1 MAREVVDV
9 GHGIDLSKNFIRG
22 AARLLVADMTVPF
35 PTELDDVIRMATT
48 SDDEEQTLSITGT
61 PTGGTFTL
69 TFRGYTTAAIAYNAA
84 SSAVVSALEAL
95 STIGTGGVT
104 ATGGPLPGTPVVLT
118 FANQLSG
125 QALPLITVTGS
136 FTGGTTPAGSVARTN
151 AGFGQFD
158 AQSGWTDLG
167 ATKGG
172 ITIVRNNAEEAF
184 DVDQI
189 YADILT
195 LPTTWEMNVQA
206 ACARNDLELLQYLWE
221 GGSITTNSSPSTGA
235 ERTLPL
241 GTPKSYRQRRLA
253 VYFQRVSLD
262 GGVTAGKIR
271 AYCFRQTQRT
281 AQESSQ
287 VFNKTGDQTTVP
299 FTWRAL
305 PDQNVVDANAR
316 FGSIID
322 QAAA

>member
-9 GHGIDLSKNFIRG
+9 GHGVDLSKNFIRG
-22 AARLLVADMTVPF
+22 AARLLVADLTVPF
-35 PTELDDVIRMATT
+35 PTVLNDVLRMGTT
-48 SDDEEQTLSITGT
+48 SQDEVQTLTTTGT

-69 TFRGYTTAAIAYNAA
+69 TFMGYTTAAIPYNASA
-84 SSAVVSALEAL
+84 AAVVSALEVL

-104 ATGGPLPGTPVVLT
+104 ATGGPLPTGIVIT
-118 FANQLSG
+118 FAAQ
-125 QALPLITVTGS
+125 QAGKSQPLITATS
-136 FTGGTTPAGSVARTN
+136 SLTGGTTPAVAVARTTG
-151 AGFGQFD
+151 GFGQFSS
-158 AQSGWTDLG
+158 QTGWTDLG

-172 ITIVRNNAEEAF
+172 ITVVRNNAEEAF

-195 LPTTWEMNVQA
+195 LPTNWEMSVQA
-206 ACARNDLELLQYLWE
+206 ACARNDLDLLQYLWE
-221 GGSITTNSSPSTGA
+221 GGTITTNTTPTTGA

-241 GTPKSYRQRRLA
+241 GTASSYRQRRLC
-253 VYFQRVSLD
+253 VFFQRVSLD
-262 GGVTAGKIR
+262 GGVTPGKVR
-271 AYCFRQTQRT
+271 AYCFRLTQRT

-299 FTWRAL
+299 FTWRAI
-305 PDQNVVDANAR
+305 PDQNVQDANAR

>member
-1 MAREVVDV
+1 MSRELVDV
-9 GHGIDLSKNFIRG
+9 GHGVDLSKNFIRG
-22 AARLLVADMTVPF
+22 AARLLVADMATPF
-35 PTELDDVIRMATT
+35 PSVLNDVIRMATT
-48 SDDEEQTLSITGT
+48 STDEQQTITITGT
-61 PTGGTFTL
+61 PAGGTFTL

-84 SSAVVSALEAL
+84 SADVVTAIG
-95 STIGTGGVT
+95 TIGIGGVT
-104 ATGGPLPGTPVVLT
+104 ASGGPLPGTPVVLT
-118 FANQLSG
+118 FAGQLGG
-125 QALPLITVTGS
+125 QSVPLITATAS
-136 FTGGTTPAGSVARTN
+136 LTGGTTPAIAITRTT
-151 AGFGQFD
+151 AGFGQYD
-158 AQSGWTDLG
+158 AQSAWTDLG

-172 ITIVRNNAEEAF
+172 ITVVRNNAEEAF

-189 YADILT
+189 LADILT
-195 LPTTWEMNVQA
+195 LPSSWDMNVQA

-221 GGSITTNSSPSTGA
+221 GGTITTNSAPSTGA

-241 GTPKSYRQRRLA
+241 GAPKSYTQKRLA

-262 GGVTAGKIR
+262 GGVTQGKIR
-271 AYCFRQTQRT
+271 AMCFRQTQRT

-305 PDQNVVDANAR
+305 PDQNVVDAKAR

>member
-9 GHGIDLSKNFIRG
+9 GHGVDLSKNFIRG
-22 AARLLVADMTVPF
+22 AARLLVADMTSPF
-35 PTELDDVIRMATT
+35 PTVLDDVIRMGTA
-48 SDDEEQTLSITGT
+48 SQNEVQTLAITGT

-69 TFRGYTTAAIAYNAA
+69 TFKGYTTSAIAYNATA
-84 SSAVVSALEAL
+84 AAVVTALEAL
-95 STIGTGGVT
+95 STVGTGGVT
-104 ATGGPLPGTPVVLT
+104 ATGGPLPGTPVVIT
-118 FANQLSG
+118 FAAQLGGDS
-125 QALPLITVTGS
+125 QPLITVTGS
-136 FTGGTTPAGSVARTN
+136 FTGGTTPTGTVARTT
-151 AGFGQFD
+151 AGFGQFS
-158 AQSGWTDLG
+158 AKAGWTDLG

-172 ITIVRNNAEEAF
+172 ITVTRNNAEEAF

-195 LPTTWEMNVQA
+195 LPTTWEMSVQA
-206 ACARNDLELLQYLWE
+206 SCARNDLDLLQYLWE
-221 GGSITTNSSPSTGA
+221 GGAITTNVAPSTGA

-241 GTPKSYRQRRLA
+241 GTPKAYRQRRLA

-262 GGVTAGKIR
+262 GGVTAGAVR

-287 VFNKTGDQTTVP
+287 AFNKTGDQTTVP

-305 PDQNVVDANAR
+305 PDQNVVDSNAR
-316 FGSIID
+316 FGAIID
-322 QAAA
+322 QASA